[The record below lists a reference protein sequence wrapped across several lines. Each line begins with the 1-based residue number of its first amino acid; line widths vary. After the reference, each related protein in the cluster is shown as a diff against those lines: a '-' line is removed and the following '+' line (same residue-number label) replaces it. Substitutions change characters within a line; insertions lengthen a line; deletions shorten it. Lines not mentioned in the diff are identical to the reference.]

1 QRLAQRVLLLPVE
14 AVAPDIQPQVLGQG
28 VDHRHA
34 DAVQAAG
41 NLVAVV
47 VELAAG
53 VQHGEDHLG
62 RRTPLFL
69 VDVDRDA
76 APVVGHGDRAVLQ
89 DPDHDVV
96 GMARQRLVDRV
107 VDHLEHHVVQAGAV
121 VDVADVHDR
130 ARAHGLQAPQHGDL
144 GGVIGTG
151 GGAWGLFAHA
161 FAAIGSR
168 AARPFRG
175 ATGGGCG

>member
-1 QRLAQRVLLLPVE
+1 
-14 AVAPDIQPQVLGQG
+14 APDVQPQVLGQG

-41 NLVAVV
+41 NLVTVV

-53 VQHGEDHLG
+53 VQHGKDHLG

-69 VDVDRDA
+69 VGIDRDA
-76 APVVGHGDRAVLQ
+76 AAVVGHRDRAILQ
-89 DPDHDVV
+89 DPHDDLV
-96 GMARQRLVDRV
+96 GVAGQGLVDRV

-121 VDVADVHDR
+121 MDIADVH
-130 ARAHGLQAPQHGDL
+130 AGALAHGLQAPQHGDL
-144 GGVIGTG
+144 AGVVGTG
-151 GGAWGLFAHA
+151 GGTRGLFAHA

-168 AARPFRG
+168 AARPCRG
-175 ATGGGCG
+175 RPV